1 MGPSVWLDG
10 KDTNGRNN
18 WIWYST
24 GVSVA
29 RYLWASDQ
37 PDNFQNTQEDCILLN
52 VFRTDGF
59 HDFPCS
65 RTHNFVCEFDPVNGA
80 WGFWKPWGSCSATCG
95 QGLRTR
101 TRVCN
106 NPKPVG
112 AGKPCPGDDRQTEL
126 CFPGQCPTCQ
136 VHNVPGAMSSVSVA
150 RINENE
156 QVKYY
161 CLPEHKLV
169 GGSLVRTCQPDGT
182 FTDEE
187 PQCKKCCGM
196 ARFIVNGYPDTS
208 ASLCYGDHVNYLCD
222 RGYKSSN
229 STPIVCSSPYEW
241 KYIPLPNC
249 EPTGDCKSN
258 DLQAPQGGHKACTD
272 LDQGKFC
279 YMRCGDGQTYTGGSD
294 VFECNAKTGWAW
306 QVRVLGGADYMPSA
320 VGRCQG

>member
-1 MGPSVWLDG
+1 LSVSNRLFGGPEVWLGGKDTNGKNNWIWYSRGVSVASYLWASGQPENIRNSVEEDCILLQVWRTHGFHDFPCSLKFNFVCEYDPGPSVWLDG

-65 RTHNFVCEFDPVNGA
+65 RTHNFVCEFDPA
-80 WGFWKPWGSCSATCG
+80 
-95 QGLRTR
+95 
-101 TRVCN
+101 
-106 NPKPVG
+106 
-112 AGKPCPGDDRQTEL
+112 
-126 CFPGQCPTCQ
+126 CQ

-187 PQCKKCCGM
+187 PQCK
-196 ARFIVNGYPDTS
+196 T
-208 ASLCYGDHVNYLCD
+208 
-222 RGYKSSN
+222 
-229 STPIVCSSPYEW
+229 
-241 KYIPLPNC
+241 
-249 EPTGDCKSN
+249 TGDCKSN

-320 VGRCQG
+320 VGRCQGTSTCITECLNVELMQAKSLSGHWY